1 MVCACVVIAGCSIGK
16 PIPQATTYVIELP
29 AAMPT
34 AARRPET
41 LRMGNVH
48 VAAPFAGDALVYR
61 MDEVRYTA
69 DPYNAFIAEPARML
83 GSRMA
88 QWLDR
93 AGPFRSVV
101 QPESVRG
108 APYILEATVSELYG
122 DFRPGYAPA
131 AVVTVQ
137 FALLDLTGTRSKVA
151 PSAGA
156 SISRR
161 HRPVRWCAGMA
172 RRLRKSYRS
181 SFPTSAMKGS
191 NRRVQPD
198 SIEPIINSLQIRRL
212 CLSGCT
218 LVLSWPSQSI
228 WQLL

>member
-1 MVCACVVIAGCSIGK
+1 MRLIRLAFVVCACVVIAACSIGK

-29 AAMPT
+29 AAAPA

-41 LRMGNVH
+41 LRMANVH

-69 DPYNAFIAEPARML
+69 DPYNAFIVEPAGML

-93 AGPFRSVV
+93 AGPFQSVV

-137 FALLDLTGTRSKVA
+137 FALLDLTGVRSKVVLERTIA
-151 PSAGA
+151 SRVNLPEASPGA
-156 SISRR
+156 L
-161 HRPVRWCAGMA
+161 VRGYGEALAEILLQLVPNLGDE
-172 RRLRKSYRS
+172 
-181 SFPTSAMKGS
+181 
-191 NRRVQPD
+191 RVK
-198 SIEPIINSLQIRRL
+198 
-212 CLSGCT
+212 
-218 LVLSWPSQSI
+218 
-228 WQLL
+228 

>member
-1 MVCACVVIAGCSIGK
+1 MRLIRLALALCTLLALAGCSIGK
-16 PIPQATTYVIELP
+16 PIPQATTYIIELP
-29 AAMPT
+29 AAAAA

-41 LRMGNVH
+41 LRMGNVR

-69 DPYNAFIAEPARML
+69 DPYNAFIAEPALML

-93 AGPFRSVV
+93 AGPFQSVV

-122 DFRPGYAPA
+122 DFRPGQAPA

-137 FALLDLTGTRSKVA
+137 FALLDLTGARSKVVLERTI
-151 PSAGA
+151 G
-156 SISRR
+156 
-161 HRPVRWCAGMA
+161 
-172 RRLRKSYRS
+172 
-181 SFPTSAMKGS
+181 
-191 NRRVQPD
+191 RRVAVQEVSPD
-198 SIEPIINSLQIRRL
+198 ALVRGYGTALAEILAELQKDLERNIA
-212 CLSGCT
+212 G
-218 LVLSWPSQSI
+218 
-228 WQLL
+228 

>member
-1 MVCACVVIAGCSIGK
+1 MRLIRLALVVCACVVIAACSIGK

-29 AAMPT
+29 EAAPA

-41 LRMGNVH
+41 LRMANVR
-48 VAAPFAGDALVYR
+48 VAASFAGDALVYR

-69 DPYNAFIAEPARML
+69 DPYNAFIADPAGML

-93 AGPFRSVV
+93 AGPFQSVV

-122 DFRPGYAPA
+122 DFRPGHAPA

-137 FALLDLTGTRSKVA
+137 FALIDLTGARSKVVLERTI
-151 PSAGA
+151 G
-156 SISRR
+156 
-161 HRPVRWCAGMA
+161 
-172 RRLRKSYRS
+172 
-181 SFPTSAMKGS
+181 
-191 NRRVQPD
+191 RRVAIQQATPD
-198 SIEPIINSLQIRRL
+198 ALVRGYGEAFAEILLQ
-212 CLSGCT
+212 
-218 LVLSWPSQSI
+218 LVPNLGDEGVK
-228 WQLL
+228 